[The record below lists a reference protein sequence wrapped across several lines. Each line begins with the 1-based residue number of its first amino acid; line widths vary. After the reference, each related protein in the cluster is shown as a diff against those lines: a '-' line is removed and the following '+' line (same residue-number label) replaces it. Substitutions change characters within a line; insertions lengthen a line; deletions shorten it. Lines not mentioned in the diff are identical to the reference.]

1 MIRQRDIPQ
10 NINLPELSRTFNRV
24 WDAINQSDN
33 ERRESTNSLQSSVSS
48 LSNQVNN
55 LFTATFVTRFEVEN
69 DGVQLISDELGHTKL
84 VPYTLKVL
92 A

>member
-10 NINLPELSRTFNRV
+10 NINFPELSRTFNRV

-33 ERRESTNSLQSSVSS
+33 ERRESTTSLQSSVSS

>member
-1 MIRQRDIPQ
+1 MTKTRHIPQ
-10 NINLPELSRTFNRV
+10 SMNLPEFTRTFNRV

-33 ERRESTNSLQSSVSS
+33 ERRESTTSLQSSVSS

-69 DGVQLISDELGHTKL
+69 DGVQLVSDDLGHTKL

>member
-1 MIRQRDIPQ
+1 MTKTRHIPQ
-10 NINLPELSRTFNRV
+10 SMNLPEFTRTFNRV
-24 WDAINQSDN
+24 WDAINQGDD
-33 ERRESTNSLQSSVSS
+33 ERREATARIQSSVSS

-69 DGVQLISDELGHTKL
+69 DGVQLVSDDLGHTKL

>member
-1 MIRQRDIPQ
+1 MTKTRHIPQ
-10 NINLPELSRTFNRV
+10 SMNLPEFTRTFNRV

-69 DGVQLISDELGHTKL
+69 DGVQLVSDDLGHTKL